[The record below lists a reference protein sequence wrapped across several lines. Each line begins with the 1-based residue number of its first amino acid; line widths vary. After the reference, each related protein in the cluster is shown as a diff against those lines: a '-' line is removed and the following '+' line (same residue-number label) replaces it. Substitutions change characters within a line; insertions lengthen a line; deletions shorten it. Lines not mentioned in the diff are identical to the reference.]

1 MRRIFSE
8 QRLRI
13 LVWASLISQILIV
26 VTGGAVRLT
35 GSGLGCPTWPSCTA
49 DSLVNVPEMG
59 IHGVIEFANRLLTFV
74 LLLIAALTLV
84 LAIKLNNNR
93 RIRVTS
99 IVLVFGIFLQAVV
112 GGISVLMQLNPW
124 IVGLH
129 FVISGVMIAIASVQL
144 WRTYSPV
151 VTPHSR
157 IEFTLSRL
165 IASVGS
171 IAVFIGVVVTGSGPH
186 AGDAATPRNGLDT
199 TLWQHF
205 HSYLAYLVL
214 ALALVQLYF
223 VRRRDVDGYASR
235 ITFWSVVCLVAQAVI
250 GVAQARLGLPVQL
263 VIIHITLASAFISL
277 LAFQVL
283 VSKSGKN
290 G

>member
-8 QRLRI
+8 QKLRF

-144 WRTYSPV
+144 WRTYAPV
-151 VTPHSR
+151 VTPQSR
-157 IEFTLSRL
+157 IEFTLSRF
-165 IASVGS
+165 IALVGS

-205 HSYLAYLVL
+205 HSYPAYLVL
-214 ALALVQLYF
+214 ALALVQLF
-223 VRRRDVDGYASR
+223 LVRRRDVDGYASR
-235 ITFWSVVCLVAQAVI
+235 ITFWSVVCLVTQAVI